1 MDGSGSVA
9 GLGLG
14 LGVRGACTCAM
25 IATWQQDG
33 PDDAG
38 WAGGRDAALQGRVE
52 REAQTQ
58 AQRAADC
65 NDIGRQRALG
75 LVCQR

>member
-1 MDGSGSVA
+1 MGGSPG
-9 GLGLG
+9 GGG
-14 LGVRGACTCAM
+14 
-25 IATWQQDG
+25 
-33 PDDAG
+33 
-38 WAGGRDAALQGRVE
+38 GGRDAALQGRVE